1 MGCGQIKDL
10 NCVKL
15 LNKLF
20 NSLTKMVGGVF
31 SSRVDLGWCKV
42 CRPSMGRYTCCVLL
56 SDSS

>member
-20 NSLTKMVGGVF
+20 NSLTKN
-31 SSRVDLGWCKV
+31 SRVGLTWDGARCAGPAWGGTPAV
-42 CRPSMGRYTCCVLL
+42 SY
-56 SDSS
+56 